1 MATFLIGGL
10 WHGAGWTF
18 IVWGA
23 LHGVALAIHRAWQS
37 LGFKMN
43 KILAWFITFNFV
55 NIAWVFFRAK
65 DFESAIKVL
74 GGMFSLD
81 NVVLPE
87 KYFKFLAEY
96 NEVYFRFGEVYEN
109 ILGKDK
115 TTLFIIIGFILI
127 IFFKNSME
135 KMINF
140 KPSYFNL
147 IYMITILLVGISMMS
162 NVSEFLYF
170 NF

>member
-1 MATFLIGGL
+1 
-10 WHGAGWTF
+10 
-18 IVWGA
+18 
-23 LHGVALAIHRAWQS
+23 
-37 LGFKMN
+37 
-43 KILAWFITFNFV
+43 
-55 NIAWVFFRAK
+55 
-65 DFESAIKVL
+65 
-74 GGMFSLD
+74 
-81 NVVLPE
+81 
-87 KYFKFLAEY
+87 
-96 NEVYFRFGEVYEN
+96 EVYEN

>member
-1 MATFLIGGL
+1 
-10 WHGAGWTF
+10 
-18 IVWGA
+18 
-23 LHGVALAIHRAWQS
+23 LAIHRFWQS

-43 KILAWFITFNFV
+43 KILAWFITFNFI
-55 NIAWVFFRAK
+55 NITWIFFRAK

-74 GGMFSLD
+74 GSMFSLD

-96 NEVYFRFGEVYEN
+96 NEVYFRFGTVYDN

-115 TTLFIIIGFILI
+115 TTIFIITALFLVLI
-127 IFFKNSME
+127 FKNSME
-135 KMINF
+135 KMIKF
-140 KPSYFNL
+140 KPNFLNL
-147 IYMITILLVGISMMS
+147 LLTFMFIIYSIFQLNKI
-162 NVSEFLYF
+162 SEFLYF

>member
-1 MATFLIGGL
+1 
-10 WHGAGWTF
+10 
-18 IVWGA
+18 
-23 LHGVALAIHRAWQS
+23 
-37 LGFKMN
+37 MN
-43 KILAWFITFNFV
+43 KILAWFITFNFI
-55 NIAWVFFRAK
+55 NITWIFFRAK

-74 GGMFSLD
+74 GSMFSLD

-96 NEVYFRFGEVYEN
+96 NDIYFRFGTVYDN

-115 TTLFIIIGFILI
+115 TTIFIIIGFILI

-135 KMINF
+135 KMITF

-147 IYMITILLVGISMMS
+147 IYMIIILLVGISMMS